1 MTSVVTASSTDVA
14 LALHYGM
21 ESLHNAT
28 VFTDLQA
35 GSMLAAAHV
44 RAGYRALRG
53 WFVLCTINKVQ

>member
-14 LALHYGM
+14 LALHNGM

-35 GSMLAAAHV
+35 GAMLAEAVLLTYALAIAHCV
-44 RAGYRALRG
+44 VGS
-53 WFVLCTINKVQ
+53 FCVQ